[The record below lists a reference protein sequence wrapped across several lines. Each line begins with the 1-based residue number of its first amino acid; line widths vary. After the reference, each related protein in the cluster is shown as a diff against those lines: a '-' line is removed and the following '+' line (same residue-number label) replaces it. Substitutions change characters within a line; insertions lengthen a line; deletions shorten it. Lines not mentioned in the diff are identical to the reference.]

1 MVEDQLARAEMLADV
16 RSRLFSRYPYLK
28 GNHQPNLGKLIT
40 HRWDLFDTMSFEE
53 LPPRVQKYIKNK
65 PGTVI
70 VDDLGNPLITIY
82 PDQRPSSQNGLPQ
95 LKDPKEQTFTRK
107 GAFAKITP
115 VIAELKLINGLVRYQ
130 RMGRKRCINRHDPL
144 KLGQFRREQAMASH
158 ILGLFDQEKEPQPIA
173 KPLVIGKDEI
183 LYEWWT
189 DDEGR
194 THNLEDSSLTAG
206 EYLQCLADAADA
218 LTTFHRHQIKYL
230 DLSESNIAVGR
241 RKRAKVIDLG
251 AARLYDDVVDGDT
264 SFHESNYEWR
274 IVIQQ
279 ELHRP
284 ALDIADKYALG
295 VLVRSCLQHYKLAS
309 IQATPGGRRLVMAPE
324 FLQLA
329 PLLEFSDKLR
339 TGLFHPNANF
349 DDNPKTPDPEYC
361 DLKTTSAS
369 LRTLANIVDRV
380 VDTRGRLL
388 EIVPRTL
395 QRRDR

>member
-1 MVEDQLARAEMLADV
+1 MAEDQLERAEMLADV
-16 RSRLFSRYPYLK
+16 RSRLFKRYPYLK
-28 GNHQPNLGKLIT
+28 GSHQPHLGKLIT
-40 HRWDLFDTMSFEE
+40 GRWDLLETLSFEE
-53 LPPRVQKYIKNK
+53 LPRQVQKYIKNE

-70 VDDLGNPLITIY
+70 VDDFGNPLITIY

-95 LKDPKEQTFTRK
+95 LKDPKEPTFTRK

-130 RMGRKRCINRHDPL
+130 RMGRKKCINRHDPL

-158 ILGLFDQEKEPQPIA
+158 ILGLFDQEKDPQPIA

-189 DDEGR
+189 DNEGH
-194 THNLEDSSLTAG
+194 THNLTDISLTPG
-206 EYLQCLADAADA
+206 EYLRCLADAADA

-230 DLSESNIAVGR
+230 DLSESNIAVGH
-241 RKRAKVIDLG
+241 RKRAKIIDLG
-251 AARLYDDVVDGDT
+251 SARLYDDVVDADT
-264 SFHESNYEWR
+264 SFHERNYEWR

-284 ALDIADKYALG
+284 ALDIADKSALG
-295 VLVRSCLQHYKLAS
+295 VLLRSCLQRYKLAS

-329 PLLEFSDKLR
+329 PLLELSDQLR
-339 TGLFHPNANF
+339 AGLLHPNAYF
-349 DDNPKTPDPEYC
+349 DDNPQLPDREYC
-361 DLKTTSAS
+361 DLKTTSTS
-369 LRTLANIVDRV
+369 LRTLAKMVDLTI
-380 VDTRGRLL
+380 DSRGRLL

-395 QRRDR
+395 KSSDR

>member
-1 MVEDQLARAEMLADV
+1 MVEDHMARAEMLADV

-28 GNHQPNLGKLIT
+28 GNHQAKLGKRIT
-40 HRWDLFDTMSFEE
+40 DRWDLFDTMSFEE
-53 LPPRVQKYIKNK
+53 LPPLVQRYIKNE

-70 VDDLGNPLITIY
+70 VDDFDNPLITIY
-82 PDQRPSSQNGLPQ
+82 PDQRPSTQNGRPQ
-95 LKDPKEQTFTRK
+95 LKDPKEVAFARK
-107 GAFAKITP
+107 GAFAKIAP

-130 RMGRKRCINRHDPL
+130 RMGRKRCINQRDPH

-173 KPLVIGKDEI
+173 KPLVIGKEEI

-189 DDEGR
+189 DNEGR
-194 THNLEDSSLTAG
+194 THNLEDSTLTAG

-230 DLSESNIAVGR
+230 DLSESNIAIGHG
-241 RKRAKVIDLG
+241 KRAKLIDLG
-251 AARLYDDVVDGDT
+251 AARLYDDIVDADT
-264 SFHESNYEWR
+264 SFHEHYYEWR

-279 ELHRP
+279 EKFRP

-295 VLVRSCLQHYKLAS
+295 VLVRSCLQRYKLAS
-309 IQATPGGRRLVMAPE
+309 IQTTPRGRRLVMAPD
-324 FLQLA
+324 FLELA
-329 PLLEFSDKLR
+329 PLLEFSDQLR
-339 TGLFHPNANF
+339 AGLFHPNAYF
-349 DDNPKTPDPEYC
+349 DDNPKAPDPEYC

-388 EIVPRTL
+388 EIVPKRL
-395 QRRDR
+395 QKNDR